1 MGVWLSL
8 VCVCVVSVGG
18 VSVCGVYFC
27 ADDEKAGDFPQ
38 NINLAVRNNHNRPDY
53 MLLKRNNSLPILLR
67 VQYTLKY
74 LDIQTALGRRSFC

>member
-27 ADDEKAGDFPQ
+27 ADDEKAGDPSPHTG
-38 NINLAVRNNHNRPDY
+38 V
-53 MLLKRNNSLPILLR
+53 
-67 VQYTLKY
+67 
-74 LDIQTALGRRSFC
+74 C